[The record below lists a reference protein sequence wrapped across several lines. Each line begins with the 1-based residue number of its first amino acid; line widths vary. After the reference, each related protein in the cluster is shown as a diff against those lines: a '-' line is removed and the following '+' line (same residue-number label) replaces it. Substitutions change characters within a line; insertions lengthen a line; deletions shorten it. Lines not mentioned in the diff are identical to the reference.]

1 MRSSTSSEPTTGR
14 GAGHGSD
21 RGQATVELALALPF
35 LCVLLLGA
43 GQVAVVARDR
53 LAVQLAAR
61 EAARAASVSADHAA
75 ARLAAERA
83 IPLRPLRVVVQDG
96 PHTVRVT
103 VTYVD
108 PTDVAVV
115 GAALPPVPVS
125 ATVVM
130 AIEPPADAG

>member
-1 MRSSTSSEPTTGR
+1 M
-14 GAGHGSD
+14 
-21 RGQATVELALALPF
+21 ELALTLPF

-83 IPLRPLRVVVQDG
+83 VALRPLRVVIEDG

-103 VTYVD
+103 VTYID

-125 ATVVM
+125 ATVSM
-130 AIEPPADAG
+130 ATEPPGGAG

>member
-1 MRSSTSSEPTTGR
+1 
-14 GAGHGSD
+14 
-21 RGQATVELALALPF
+21 VELALTLPF

-61 EAARAASVSADHAA
+61 EAARAASVSNDHTA
-75 ARLAAERA
+75 ARVAAERA
-83 IPLRPLRVVVQDG
+83 IALRPLSVAVDESG
-96 PHTVRVT
+96 NTVIVT

-115 GAALPPVPVS
+115 GAVLPRLPVS
-125 ATVVM
+125 ATVTM
-130 AIEPPADAG
+130 ALEPPEGGG